1 MFLQVYVFQFPIL
14 FLDTFIGKWQLPCI
28 PGGLITGTH
37 SIILLY
43 YNIHAL
49 LRVHTSSQEENRN
62 WNIYTEFTV
71 KVAIFPEM
79 GLWEHFIG
87 LGICVFVWILGF
99 NGRSGGAY
107 RYFVNCSTIN
117 IAFLK

>member
-1 MFLQVYVFQFPIL
+1 MYFSFPSYFWIYSL
-14 FLDTFIGKWQLPCI
+14 VNGQLHCI

-49 LRVHTSSQEENRN
+49 LCVHTSSQEENRN
-62 WNIYTEFTV
+62 WNIYIEFTV
-71 KVAIFPEM
+71 KVVIFLEM

-87 LGICVFVWILGF
+87 LGICVFV
-99 NGRSGGAY
+99 
-107 RYFVNCSTIN
+107 
-117 IAFLK
+117 